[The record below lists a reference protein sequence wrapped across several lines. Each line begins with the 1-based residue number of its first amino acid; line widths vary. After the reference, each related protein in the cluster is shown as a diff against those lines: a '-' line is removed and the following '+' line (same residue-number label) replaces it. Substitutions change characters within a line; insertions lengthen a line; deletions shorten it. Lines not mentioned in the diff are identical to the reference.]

1 MKDEGKYFSN
11 LIEECC
17 AAVVRASEA
26 RDMERVKYNC
36 LQKKSKSF
44 LYSVF
49 CLSGR
54 AGKKGG
60 VKEHILER
68 KKGSCNLL
76 SSVRTFHS
84 VPAGSAGFCN
94 LRHFLFLGENL
105 CDFCVLLNRNG
116 NITC

>member
-1 MKDEGKYFSN
+1 MREEKKEERKMKDEGKYFSN

-36 LQKKSKSF
+36 LQKKGKSF

-54 AGKKGG
+54 AGKKGRG
-60 VKEHILER
+60 KRTLFR
-68 KKGSCNLL
+68 KKEG
-76 SSVRTFHS
+76 
-84 VPAGSAGFCN
+84 
-94 LRHFLFLGENL
+94 
-105 CDFCVLLNRNG
+105 
-116 NITC
+116 